1 MGKSKERHSETKAKS
16 PGSMKDMIMQ
26 MQKKSLVQSNPKLAA
41 LILIVTY
48 FVLDFAMMDV
58 KAEPSTGLRAVLVM
72 LAPSLLYSYY
82 VNDYH
87 KGLYPKG
94 GTDVPAFARN
104 KRKFVIVGWAV
115 ITAWGIIS
123 FIAEPYMMPK
133 LFPVLAERYYNS
145 QLMLMLFVAPVIE
158 EVIFRY
164 LLYDRWLR
172 PKWGWLG
179 GFLASS
185 FLFVICHPVTNV
197 HAMVIYW
204 VPTVLFFLVYHEFGL
219 YGAILIHMVYNMMA
233 I

>member
-1 MGKSKERHSETKAKS
+1 
-16 PGSMKDMIMQ
+16 
-26 MQKKSLVQSNPKLAA
+26 
-41 LILIVTY
+41 
-48 FVLDFAMMDV
+48 
-58 KAEPSTGLRAVLVM
+58 
-72 LAPSLLYSYY
+72 
-82 VNDYH
+82 
-87 KGLYPKG
+87 
-94 GTDVPAFARN
+94 
-104 KRKFVIVGWAV
+104 
-115 ITAWGIIS
+115 
-123 FIAEPYMMPK
+123 MMPK